1 MEDARKYETA
11 KYVVSGVG
19 FVLNAVLLIYLLTS
33 QSTFRI
39 RDLAQRLTPEGWP
52 SLTVLGYFVV
62 VGGMFTVI
70 QLPLDFFSGYFLE
83 HRFGLSRQKLSSWMF
98 DQLKGLILGA
108 VLGIL
113 SAEIVYGLMRYRPER
128 WWVYAAIIFAAL
140 FVVLAKLAPVLLL
153 PLFFKFTPVEN
164 AELRQRVDRL

>member
-11 KYVVSGVG
+11 KYVVSGVA
-19 FVLNAVLLIYLLTS
+19 FALNAAFLIYLLTS

-39 RDLAQRLTPEGWP
+39 REFAQRLTPDGWP

-62 VGGMFTVI
+62 VGAILTVI
-70 QLPLDFFSGYFLE
+70 QLQFDFLSGFFLE
-83 HRFGLSRQKLSSWMF
+83 HRFGLSRQTLGSWMS
-98 DQLKGLILGA
+98 DQIKGLALVAIIGL
-108 VLGIL
+108 L
-113 SAEIVYGLMRYRPER
+113 SAEIVYGLMRYRPDH
-128 WWVYAAIIFAAL
+128 WWIFASIIFAAL

-164 AELRQRVDRL
+164 A